1 MYFCN
6 GMLFHISISMKGV
19 NVYVCGNIYISIH
32 FVETIKKEG
41 GNNQYCVVLKSAESR
56 ACVNMVK

>member
-1 MYFCN
+1 
-6 GMLFHISISMKGV
+6 MLFHISISMKGA
-19 NVYVCGNIYISIH
+19 NVYVCGNVSISIH

-56 ACVNMVK
+56 ACVNLVK